1 MYTWLEAAVYC
12 EETFGVHVDMK
23 EGFFECPDC
32 SEPIYECDWDSFI
45 EMEDDDVENGYDEE
59 YED

>member
-23 EGFFECPDC
+23 EGLFICPECG
-32 SEPIYECDWDSFI
+32 EQIYECDWRDHDWNYCPICEFDF
-45 EMEDDDVENGYDEE
+45 MEG
-59 YED
+59 

>member
-23 EGFFECPDC
+23 EGFFECPEC
-32 SEPIYECDWDSFI
+32 GEPIYECDWRGHDDWSVCPI
-45 EMEDDDVENGYDEE
+45 CEMTFEE
-59 YED
+59 G